1 MRPAAKRKRPLTR
14 RLTAVLTGV
23 AGLALLYVLLTGR
36 DESDVELGD
45 AAEQRG
51 YFMSDATLTEMGPDG
66 KPRIVVRAGTI
77 EQQLS
82 DQSVDLSDLD
92 LDYRT
97 KDFGVWHVTALSGHM
112 PSDRQSIDL
121 SGSVKI
127 TGEQSG
133 KDATI
138 LTERVS
144 YDIDRGIVQTRD
156 PVTVHFGSHELKA
169 RGLHAELNAGT
180 LRLESNV
187 NGRFVP

>member
-1 MRPAAKRKRPLTR
+1 MRPAAKRKRSLTR

-23 AGLALLYVLLTGR
+23 AGLALMYVLLTGR
-36 DESDVELGD
+36 DESDVGLGD

-51 YFMSDATLTEMGPDG
+51 YFMSNATLTEMGPDG
-66 KPRIVVRAGTI
+66 KPRIVVRAETI
-77 EQQLS
+77 EQQLV
-82 DQSVDLSDLD
+82 DQSVDLSNLD

-112 PSDRQSIDL
+112 PADRQSIEL

-138 LTERVS
+138 QTERVS
-144 YDIDRGIVQTRD
+144 YDIDRAIVQTHD
-156 PVTVHFGSHELKA
+156 PVTVQFGAHQLKA

-180 LRLESNV
+180 LQLESNV

>member
-1 MRPAAKRKRPLTR
+1 MTSAA
-14 RLTAVLTGV
+14 VI
-23 AGLALLYVLLTGR
+23 AGALVVYGMFAGR
-36 DESDVELGD
+36 DETLETSAVDE
-45 AAEQRG
+45 ARG
-51 YFMSDATLTEMGPDG
+51 YYLTAASLTEYGPDG
-66 KPRIVVRAGTI
+66 APRIVLHADSI
-77 EQQLS
+77 EQQLA

-112 PSDRQSIDL
+112 PADRQSIEL

-138 LTERVS
+138 RTERVS

-156 PVTVHFGSHELKA
+156 PVTVNFGSHELQA
-169 RGLHAELNAGT
+169 RGLRAELNAGT
-180 LRLESNV
+180 LQLESNV

>member
-1 MRPAAKRKRPLTR
+1 MRPAAKRKRSLTR
-14 RLTAVLTGV
+14 RLTVVLTGV
-23 AGLALLYVLLTGR
+23 AGFALLYVLLAGR

-45 AAEQRG
+45 AADQRG
-51 YFMSDATLTEMGPDG
+51 YYMSGATLTEMGPDG
-66 KPRIVVRAGTI
+66 KPRVVVRADTI
-77 EQQLS
+77 EQQLA

>member
-1 MRPAAKRKRPLTR
+1 MRPAAKRKRSLTR
-14 RLTAVLTGV
+14 RLTALLTGV
-23 AGLALLYVLLTGR
+23 AGLALLYVLLSPR
-36 DESDVELGD
+36 DDSDVEVGD

-66 KPRIVVRAGTI
+66 KPRIVVRADTI
-77 EQQLS
+77 EQQLA
-82 DQSVDLSDLD
+82 DQSVDLSNLD

-97 KDFGVWHVTALSGHM
+97 KDFGIWHVTALSGHM
-112 PSDRQSIDL
+112 PSDRKSIEL

-127 TGEQSG
+127 MGEQSG

-144 YDIDRGIVQTRD
+144 YDIDRGIVNTRD

-180 LRLESNV
+180 LQLESNV

>member
-1 MRPAAKRKRPLTR
+1 M
-14 RLTAVLTGV
+14 LTGV
-23 AGLALLYVLLTGR
+23 AGLALLYVLLTGP
-36 DESDVELGD
+36 DESDVELNV
-45 AAEQRG
+45 AEDQRG
-51 YFMSDATLTEMGPDG
+51 YFMSNATLTEMGADG
-66 KPRIVVRAGTI
+66 RPRIVVRADTI
-77 EQQLS
+77 EQQLA
-82 DQSVDLSDLD
+82 DQSVDLSNLE

-97 KDFGVWHVTALSGHM
+97 KDFGAWRVTALSGHM
-112 PSDRQSIDL
+112 PANRESIEL

-127 TGEQSG
+127 AGEQSG

-138 LTERVS
+138 QTERVS

-180 LRLESNV
+180 LQLESDV